1 MKAYR
6 AQARIELTLTLR
18 RGESVLV
25 AIAIPAGMLAFF
37 ATVAVLPSAG
47 RHPVDFLVPGTVA
60 IAVMATA
67 MVSLGIATGFERFYG
82 VLKRLGATP
91 LGRPA
96 LLAAKATSVGVIEV
110 IQVAVLVVLGAL
122 LGWKGPVNVV
132 ALVISLI
139 LGTAAFAGIGLAM
152 AGSLRAEA
160 NLAASNGLFILL
172 ILLGGSVIPIGRLP
186 HALQIVS
193 RALPAF
199 PLSETMRW
207 ALAGAPRPGGALLA
221 LAAWAVTAPTIAALT
236 FSWE

>member
-1 MKAYR
+1 MKAYW
-6 AQARIELTLTLR
+6 AQARVELTLTLR

-25 AIAIPAGMLAFF
+25 AIAIPAGLLLFF

-67 MVSLGIATGFERFYG
+67 MTSLGIATGFERFYG

-96 LLAAKATSVGVIEV
+96 LLAAKVSAVGVIEV

-122 LGWKGPVNVV
+122 LGWKGPVDVV
-132 ALVISLI
+132 ALAIALI
-139 LGTAAFAGIGLAM
+139 LGTAAFAGIGLSM

-160 NLAASNGLFILL
+160 NLAAANGLFILL
-172 ILLGGSVIPIGRLP
+172 ILLGGSVVPTDRLP
-186 HALQIVS
+186 HALESVS
-193 RALPAF
+193 RALPASA
-199 PLSETMRW
+199 LSEVMRW
-207 ALAGAPRPGGALLA
+207 ALAGAPMPGAALLI
-221 LAAWAVTAPTIAALT
+221 LAAWAVAAPAIAALT